1 MNIQD
6 KIMLRQSSNK
16 IILEHISEYL
26 EKYPDMRFIQALQ
39 NLGIIDKKG
48 TDRFYEES
56 IDTLNIIEQ

>member
-26 EKYPDMRFIQALQ
+26 EKYSDMRFIQALQ
-39 NLGIIDKKG
+39 NLGIIDKEG